1 MRRGVAASSSVL
13 WRGAG
18 WVTAGWFTA
27 EGAGGAEGGRRGM
40 GEGWGVR
47 GRVGGLVR
55 GQVGATRRPG
65 VLLRSGGRM
74 RWWMGVG
81 VLVVSTVLAGGA
93 PAMAQEA
100 SVRPADLERFY
111 SAPSL
116 IGTAPRGV
124 SWSPDGRR
132 FAFLWNTE
140 GTNFLD
146 VFVATPAAS
155 GAVSP
160 VRATA
165 MPRPV
170 AVPAEVAPDGTPI
183 GYTRWRQQRAE
194 LAAELDGGVAAVAW
208 HPDGRRVVVTFRGDL
223 WLADVP
229 AAGGRA
235 PGAARRLTATR
246 GAETRAAVAP
256 APGTAAGTG
265 GAGASV
271 AYVRDGELFV
281 ATLRG
286 DSLADERQLTRLA
299 REGVGVEAFAWS
311 PDGSQLMLIEAD
323 RTEIRTRLI
332 PDYLTDETSVREVRR
347 AMPGEPSEV
356 RRVGI
361 VAAGGSDVRWLELG
375 GERFDVLHGWQ
386 WSPDGGR
393 LVLDVSDVFVKHRR
407 IQVADVPRGAAPPVV
422 RTLVQERDSANVQAE
437 WQVAW
442 APDGR
447 GVYFTS
453 DRRDDYHVWYAPLDD
468 GAPRAVTSGG
478 WAVFGFSVTPA
489 GLFVTGNAGRA
500 EERHLWHVPLGGG
513 APRRITR
520 HAGTHTVTVSP
531 DGRWGADLFSS
542 DSVPPDV
549 HLLDARA
556 SDDGGR
562 RVTTSPLP
570 EFARYRFT
578 PAQYVTFPSRAD
590 GATLHARLLLPPRR
604 APGQRVPLIIGS
616 AYSNTARNQWGG
628 RNAHPLWGLD
638 QVLLEKGFAILAVD
652 VAGSSG
658 HGTAFRRR
666 IRLDYGGIDVEDL
679 HSGVEW
685 AVREGIADSS
695 RVGIWGSSYGGLLTT
710 MSLFT
715 KPHVYRAGVAG
726 APATNVWH
734 ALTGEQRVMMR
745 PQEQMAAYAD
755 ASSHTRAGGLQGKLM
770 LIHGMR
776 DVVVLY
782 RDSAWLAQYLLQL
795 GKDVELV
802 TLPDAGHGWDLEGLA
817 QTRFA
822 FRQLVGFFERWLG
835 RSP

>member
-1 MRRGVAASSSVL
+1 MRGWAGGWVSAARAGDAERSSDRAYEDWGSCENCRAHAKSAKVAKGLADGGPLAWRAGRGGAIGLGGARRWSAAAVLLLIAAGEARAQGASGVA
-13 WRGAG
+13 
-18 WVTAGWFTA
+18 
-27 EGAGGAEGGRRGM
+27 
-40 GEGWGVR
+40 
-47 GRVGGLVR
+47 
-55 GQVGATRRPG
+55 P
-65 VLLRSGGRM
+65 
-74 RWWMGVG
+74 
-81 VLVVSTVLAGGA
+81 LA
-93 PAMAQEA
+93 
-100 SVRPADLERFY
+100 ADLERFY
-111 SAPSL
+111 SSPSL

-124 SWSPDGRR
+124 TWSPDGRR
-132 FAFLWNTE
+132 FAFLWNTD

-155 GAVSP
+155 GAVTP
-160 VRATA
+160 VRTTA
-165 MPRPV
+165 MPRP
-170 AVPAEVAPDGTPI
+170 APAPASAAPDGTPI
-183 GYTRWRQQRAE
+183 GYTRWRSQRAE

-208 HPDGRRVVVTFRGDL
+208 HPDGRRLLVTFRGDL

-229 AAGGRA
+229 AVAGGT
-235 PGAARRLTATR
+235 PGAVRQLTTTR
-246 GAETRAAVAP
+246 GAELRAAF
-256 APGTAAGTG
+256 AAATGAATGTG
-265 GAGASV
+265 GASASV
-271 AYVRDGELFV
+271 AYLRDGELFV
-281 ATLRG
+281 ASLRA
-286 DSLADERQLTRLA
+286 DSLADERQLTRLS

-311 PDGSQLMLIEAD
+311 PDGAQLMLVETD

-347 AMPGEPSEV
+347 AMPGEPSEI

-361 VAAGGSDVRWLELG
+361 VSAAGGEVRWLDLG
-375 GERFDVLHGWQ
+375 GERYDVLHGWQ
-386 WSPDGGR
+386 WSPDGSR

-407 IQVADVPRGAAPPVV
+407 IHVVEVPRVGAPVV
-422 RTLVQERDSANVQAE
+422 RTLVAERDSANVQAE

-447 GVYFTS
+447 GIYFTS
-453 DRRDDYHVWYAPLDD
+453 DRQYDYHVWYAPLD
-468 GAPRAVTSGG
+468 GAAPRAVTSGA
-478 WAVFGFSVTPA
+478 WAVFGFTVTPS
-489 GLFVTGNAGRA
+489 GLFVTSNAGRA
-500 EERHLWHVPLGGG
+500 EERHLWRVPLGGG
-513 APRRITR
+513 APRRVTA

-542 DSVPPDV
+542 DTIPPDL
-549 HLLDARA
+549 HLLDTRA
-556 SDDGGR
+556 ADDAGR

-570 EFARYRFT
+570 DFAHYRFT
-578 PAQYVTFPSRAD
+578 AAQYVTFPSRAD
-590 GATLHARLLLPPRR
+590 GATLHARLLLPPGR
-604 APGQRVPLIIGS
+604 APGERVPLIIGS

-685 AVREGIADSS
+685 AIKEGIADSS

-715 KPHVYRAGVAG
+715 KPHVYKAGVAG

-745 PQEQMAAYAD
+745 PQEQMAAYAN
-755 ASSHTRAGGLQGKLM
+755 ASSHTKAAGLQGKLM

-776 DVVVLY
+776 DAVVLY
-782 RDSAWLAQYLLQL
+782 RDSAWLTQYLLQL

-817 QTRFA
+817 QTRYA
-822 FRQLVGFFERWLG
+822 FRKLVGFFERWLG
-835 RSP
+835 TLTPR